1 MAVALFP
8 YSTASTLDILLFQL
22 FPAGASAATRPTAV
36 QVAYYL
42 KYAASLLDHS
52 LSEVG
57 YILPLAAM
65 TGEDWP
71 DSQTYFLDYMVAS
84 GAAGIIGDSMR
95 PAPAMGPGLSTSP
108 GNVFFTHFNSFLT
121 RLVRGE
127 TGLRASYRNGSK
139 AERFLLTQRAA
150 MTSEGN
156 TDYMELADHL
166 SFFDSAGEVEA
177 YEIYIQSQLASYQWV

>member
-1 MAVALFP
+1 MAVSVFP
-8 YSTASTLDILLFQL
+8 YSSSDTLDILLIQL

-42 KYAASLLDHS
+42 RYAASLLDFS

-57 YILPLAAM
+57 YVLPLAAM

-71 DSQTYFLDYMVAS
+71 DSQTYFLDYTVAS
-84 GAAGIIGDSMR
+84 GAAGIIGNAMR

-121 RLVRGE
+121 RLSRGE
-127 TGLRASYRNGSK
+127 TGLRANYRNGSK
-139 AERFLLTQRAA
+139 AERFLLTQRASMA
-150 MTSEGN
+150 SDGD

-177 YEIYIQSQLASYQWV
+177 YETYIQSQLATYKWV